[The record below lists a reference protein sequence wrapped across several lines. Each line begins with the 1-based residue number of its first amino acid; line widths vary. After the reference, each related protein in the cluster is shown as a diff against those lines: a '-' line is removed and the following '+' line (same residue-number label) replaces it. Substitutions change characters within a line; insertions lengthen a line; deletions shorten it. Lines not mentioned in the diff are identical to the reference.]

1 MGLNENSM
9 KFNNKMLKQKQC
21 VINYKRRRTD
31 EKKNTQQKR
40 TNEKERERG
49 GERTNKGD
57 REKCVYALY
66 RLIVVKIYE

>member
-21 VINYKRRRTD
+21 VINYKRRRTE
-31 EKKNTQQKR
+31 EKKTHSK
-40 TNEKERERG
+40 KERMRKRER
-49 GERTNKGD
+49 ERTNKGD

>member
-21 VINYKRRRTD
+21 VINYKRRRTE
-31 EKKNTQQKR
+31 EKKTHSK
-40 TNEKERERG
+40 KERMRKRERDR
-49 GERTNKGD
+49 ERINKGD
-57 REKCVYALY
+57 REKSVYALY

>member
-31 EKKNTQQKR
+31 EKKHTAKI
-40 TNEKERERG
+40 TNEKERER
-49 GERTNKGD
+49 ERTNKGD